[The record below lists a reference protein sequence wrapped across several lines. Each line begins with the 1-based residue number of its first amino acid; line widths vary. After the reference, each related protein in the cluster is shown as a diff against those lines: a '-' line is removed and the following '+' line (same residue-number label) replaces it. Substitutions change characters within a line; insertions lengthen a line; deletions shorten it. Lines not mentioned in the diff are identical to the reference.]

1 MAHNLTL
8 GAAIPVH
15 AIQGQPSTT
24 AAVSFSLHGTDPER
38 IVISTALHVDVL
50 KALLAGA
57 AAANSPWAQ
66 LYQDV
71 SLRDFLGGAGLVAVA
86 TKNEPTPASGKS

>member
-1 MAHNLTL
+1 MAHSLTL

-15 AIQGQPSTT
+15 AIQGLPSTT

-38 IVISTALHVDVL
+38 IVLSSALHVDVL
-50 KALLAGA
+50 RALLDA
-57 AAANSPWAQ
+57 ATAANSPWAQ
-66 LYQDV
+66 LYQEV

-86 TKNEPTPASGKS
+86 TKNEPKPPAE